1 MGDQTPIAWTDATWN
16 PVVGCSKV
24 SAGCQHCY
32 AEALTRRFHRPG
44 FQPWTA
50 PHAVHNVALH
60 PERLDRPRHWRRPRR
75 VFVNSM
81 SDLFHERVPDVFLA
95 QVWAVMAD
103 TPHHTYQ
110 VLTKRPERMRDWV
123 CRLAPDP
130 LPNVWLGTSVE
141 QQRWVDVRVGALLE
155 TPAAIRFLSC
165 EPLLGPLDL
174 SAFAPFSGEC
184 FCQERS
190 DGCRPRQSPDC
201 PTVGVDWVIVGG
213 ESGPGARPM
222 DPAWVRD
229 LRDQCQAAGVPFFF
243 KQWGGSRPGGP
254 AELDGR
260 VCQAWPR
267 PLASRVS

>member
-1 MGDQTPIAWTDATWN
+1 MSHQSAIEWTNATWN

-32 AEALTRRFHRPG
+32 AESLATRFGWTTR
-44 FQPWTA
+44 PWTA
-50 PHAVHNVALH
+50 KWAPDNVALH
-60 PERLDRPRHWRRPRR
+60 PERLEMPRHWRAPRR

-81 SDLFHERVPDVFLA
+81 SDLFHDHVPDDFIA
-95 QVWAVMAD
+95 RVWAVMAD
-103 TPHHTYQ
+103 TPRHTYQ
-110 VLTKRPERMRDWV
+110 VLTKRPERMRAWV
-123 CRLAPDP
+123 RRWAPDP

-141 QQRWVDVRVGALLE
+141 QQRWVAPRIGALVE

-184 FCQERS
+184 YCQDRA
-190 DGCRPRQSPDC
+190 DGCRPQAMPGC
-201 PTVGVDWVIVGG
+201 PVPGIAWVIAGG

-222 DPAWVRD
+222 DPAWARS
-229 LRDQCQAAGVPFFF
+229 LRDQCHASGVAFFF
-243 KQWGGSRPGGP
+243 KQWGGPRPGGP

-260 VCQAWPR
+260 PSHEWPQ
-267 PLASRVS
+267 PLLPIT